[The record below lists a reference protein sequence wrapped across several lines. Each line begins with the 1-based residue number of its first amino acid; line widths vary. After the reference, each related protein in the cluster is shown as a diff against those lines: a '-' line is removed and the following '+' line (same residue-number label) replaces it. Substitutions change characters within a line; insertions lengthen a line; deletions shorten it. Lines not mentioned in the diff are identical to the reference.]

1 LLRHR
6 RYNRLCALA
15 ARGEVP
21 AAEMKK
27 FTQHVA
33 GCARCQTAHSEF
45 HAINAGLLPTD
56 TYADGDEE
64 LIEALRKP
72 TRNAILEAIAEIK
85 PQQYVPEVAISPIS
99 RRSPWPLR
107 VAFATMAMAL
117 ISASFWVSIRYFSNA
132 PVRLEI
138 HAAAPPTVV
147 LESTKLNGDRGSAL
161 SAEQQRNQQLQAEFD
176 KQQRELALAERR
188 EIQMQQ
194 QIAAQARD
202 LVSTQALLAE
212 KTRQIKQLE
221 DGHSSE
227 TAVEVA
233 LRVQVQDLTDKL
245 NSQTESLTRERDF
258 LARGREIRDIIG
270 ARNLHIIDVYDT
282 DTRGH
287 TKRPFARAFYTEG
300 KSLVFYAYDLPT
312 ATGHENNT
320 YVAWGQANGSR
331 SSIKNLGILVNDD
344 QGQRR
349 WTLSFSDPNVL
360 AEIDSVFITLEP
372 NGDAGSPSSKR
383 MLTAY
388 LNDTANHP

>member
-1 LLRHR
+1 MLRHR

-45 HAINAGLLPTD
+45 LAINAGLLPTD

-85 PQQYVPEVAISPIS
+85 PQQYLPEVASSPIS
-99 RRSPWPLR
+99 QRSPWPLR
-107 VAFATMAMAL
+107 IAFATMAMAL
-117 ISASFWVSIRYFSNA
+117 ISASFWVGMRYFSTA

-138 HAAAPPTVV
+138 HAAVPPAVI
-147 LESTKLNGDRGSAL
+147 LESTELKGDSGSTLN
-161 SAEQQRNQQLQAEFD
+161 AEQQHNQQLQAEFD
-176 KQQRELALAERR
+176 KQQRELALAEQR

-194 QIAAQARD
+194 QIAAQAKD

-221 DGHSSE
+221 DGRSSE

-312 ATGHENNT
+312 AAGHENNT

>member
-1 LLRHR
+1 
-6 RYNRLCALA
+6 
-15 ARGEVP
+15 
-21 AAEMKK
+21 MKK

-33 GCARCQTAHSEF
+33 GCARCRTAYSEF
-45 HAINAGLLPTD
+45 LAINAELVPND
-56 TYADGDEE
+56 TSVDGDEE

-72 TRNAILEAIAEIK
+72 TRNAVLEAIAEIE
-85 PQQYVPEVAISPIS
+85 PQQLLPDVAISPIS
-99 RRSPWPLR
+99 RKSHLPLR
-107 VAFATMAMAL
+107 LAWAMSAAVA
-117 ISASFWVSIRYFSNA
+117 IIASFWLGTRYSPSA
-132 PVRLEI
+132 PVRLDI
-138 HAAAPPTVV
+138 HAAAAPAVV
-147 LESTKLNGDRGSAL
+147 LESTKLKSDSGIAL
-161 SAEQQRNQQLQAEFD
+161 DAEQQHNQQLQAELD
-176 KQQRELALAERR
+176 RGQRELALGEQREDKLRQQVAAETK
-188 EIQMQQ
+188 
-194 QIAAQARD
+194 D
-202 LVSTQALLAE
+202 LASTQALLSE
-212 KTRQIKQLE
+212 KTQQLKQLE
-221 DGHSSE
+221 DGRSSA

-233 LRVQVQDLTDKL
+233 LRVQVQDLSSKL
-245 NSQTESLTRERDF
+245 NSQTESLTRERDL

-300 KSLVFYAYDLPT
+300 KSLVFYAYDLP
-312 ATGHENNT
+312 AAAGHENNT

-349 WTLSFSDPNVL
+349 WTLNFSDPNVL